1 MHNVARR
8 GLTADGLGGYTCLP
22 LLAAGAYASALSS
35 RTRALIRNALIMN
48 TKPHKIHARA
58 AMPLVALIAWFALS
72 LPGQSDAQTTEP
84 FRFTGTSIDGLT
96 YTLRAGTAYREFRN
110 SDGSGNIALP
120 DATAATGGTAVDGD
134 DYRITVDGDVL
145 AAGDAY
151 PFVPNINVPTWS
163 NDDNVI
169 NFRAP
174 GSGTV
179 SADDIGAYQ
188 VIWEVTN
195 DGGTSYAL
203 AQTFTINILPAFF
216 FPTVAQSF
224 VAFPLNVLVSYELM
238 PVTADGI
245 VGTVA
250 YTLAPIAPATDG
262 FSITLND
269 IAGIPTVE
277 ADAPSS
283 AIAFT
288 AYELTAT
295 DDADSATATL
305 TYMLGVFDAWDTS
318 SSSLAVTFTTA
329 NAVLSYSTGGTVYD
343 ISNLTLPAPAALPPS
358 FTSPRDF
365 TDQFVNSGL
374 AFSQGDSTTLEGI
387 RVSDIDPAVRNVDFE
402 FEGSIQIQMNS
413 DVDTPGNP
421 GGVIGAFTFKANFAP
436 AVTFSVEPTALTV
449 KLGLPGESANVD
461 KTIPLRAAG
470 GGVGSLVYAVADTLE
485 TNFAFDPATRTFT
498 AKAVHGTNTPGS
510 YFYTMTATDSHG
522 AFAELRF
529 VIEVIELQFDDDSQN
544 PDALSYTVNDSG
556 KMITFSALADG
567 ATGTAALLTTDITA
581 SNTLAFDATNR
592 ILSGGFTAV
601 SGEVTLS
608 YIITETTGGASAIH
622 TFTIYAAPAPVYT
635 ATVLTVQL
643 ADNAA
648 NTTTLPDPDT
658 GGIAP
663 FTFSVTDGTLPPGV
677 TLESPNLLVGS
688 PPLGEA
694 SVSFTATDSNG
705 SSAEGNFVVEVVT
718 APQFT
723 REDDVATFTVGSST
737 YVLNGNTGV
746 TGDIPPA
753 ALVVGTGVRPVEEVS
768 TDNLSDSRGLTFD
781 ASTGV
786 GGTPT
791 TYGNFTYQLVATDK
805 ATQPRAA
812 THTLLI
818 RVNELPTF
826 AVQENLS
833 FTIDHPFDVTLASPD
848 GGTAPFSYA
857 LQGQLPEGVNF
868 DGNTGRV
875 YGNALKV
882 GGTGYI
888 LTAVDANDVAVA
900 ANGAFGID
908 VFPAPGFDVSHPDV
922 SFTVNQPDGIT
933 VTLSP
938 VDESM
943 HAAPLTYTIS
953 VGDYTAPYQFAAA
966 NDSDVRNGR
975 VTFYLTEADKTAG
988 IGFALEGND
997 GTYTLTAPK
1006 EILTIKD
1013 EENEKEDDFVQTI
1026 EVGMTVADGNGVE
1039 GFDDFLIEFVA
1050 GPMLAKRVYEID
1062 LGNYELEVDYA
1073 WTFPVADG
1081 GGVAT
1086 YSYTYEAVPTDE
1098 KGNPI
1103 FVLNDEGNR
1112 KLDAEGVT
1120 VVDADGNPG
1129 VLDNPDWVFKNVVHN
1144 DQDPAVLTIR
1154 VTQTI
1159 IDDLR
1164 EQIKNNTVTK
1174 LPDWAYY
1181 QYTITDDNN
1190 ATTTHT
1196 LTIKP
1201 LLSTDEDL
1209 MRLNELILPRI
1220 TAAIISDTIGVISGR
1235 IAQLRSGTHRTPQ
1248 VSLAGQNSI
1257 AGIAMAHG
1265 QSLADDRMD
1274 FADLLNNASVNMP
1287 LGVAGGADSYRAPGG
1302 FAMWMSARYR
1312 ALRGDEQDLIWD
1324 GDLRNLYVGVDGA
1337 FTNSTL
1343 FGLAIGWSDSTVDY
1357 TGRKELIGLGD
1368 GKYTVDLVS
1377 MHPYLSWQ
1385 AKHLDL
1391 WLSVG
1396 YGSGELE
1403 RTAKTDVSETK
1414 TTDIFMQNAALG
1426 ASGSIRDYGVIDMRL
1441 KGEVVST
1448 RMEIDEADGFPEQA
1462 INTGL
1467 SRMSLSISQSH
1478 LTSNGGRYE
1487 PGFEFGWRQAHGDG
1501 GSDGALEASTGMR
1514 FADASTRRSG
1524 ELRAHGAWA
1533 ADGEYEEWGVYA
1545 QFRNQPGADGQGFS
1559 VSLTPTYGEL
1569 AERNV
1574 WDNPLTDLTATPDD
1588 YAMQVD
1594 ARVGYGLSG
1603 VGGVLTPFGEWSH
1616 RANDTWRLGLDW
1628 SPKRDFVLNLV
1639 GEYESLD
1646 SGDAEQSVLLRG
1658 KVAF

>member
-72 LPGQSDAQTTEP
+72 FPGQSDAQTTEP

-110 SDGSGNIALP
+110 SDGGGNIALP
-120 DATAATGGTAVDGD
+120 DATEATGGTAVAGS

-203 AQTFTINILPAFF
+203 AQTFTINILPAFV
-216 FPTVAQSF
+216 FPAEPQPF
-224 VAFPLNVLVSYELM
+224 VAFPLNVLVSYELT
-238 PVTADGI
+238 PVTADGV

-250 YTLAPIAPATDG
+250 YTLAPIAPDTDG

-329 NAVLSYSTGGTVYD
+329 NAVLSYTTGGTIYD

-365 TDQFVNSGL
+365 TNQFINSGL
-374 AFSQGDSTTLEGI
+374 AFTQGDSTTLEGI
-387 RVSDIDPAVRNVDFE
+387 RVSDIDPAVRNIGFD

-498 AKAVHGTNTPGS
+498 AKAEHGTNAPGS
-510 YFYTMTATDSHG
+510 YTYRMTATDSHG
-522 AFAELRF
+522 AFAELPF

-556 KMITFSALADG
+556 KMITFSALADS
-567 ATGTAALLTTDITA
+567 ATGTAALLTTAITA

-663 FTFSVTDGTLPPGV
+663 FTFSVTYGTLPPGV

-705 SSAEGNFVVEVVT
+705 SSAVGNFVVEVVA

-723 REDDVATFTVGSST
+723 REDDVATFTVGSPT

-875 YGNALKV
+875 YGEALEV

-900 ANGAFGID
+900 ANEAFDIT

-922 SFTVNQPDGIT
+922 SFTVNQPGGIV

-938 VDESM
+938 VNEAM

-953 VGDYTAPYQFAAA
+953 VGGVPYQFAA
-966 NDSDVRNGR
+966 DDDIDVRRGE
-975 VTFYLTEADKTAG
+975 VTFYLTEADETAG
-988 IGFALEGND
+988 IGFVLKGND

-1013 EENEKEDDFVQTI
+1013 EETEKEDDFVQTI

-1039 GFDDFLIEFVA
+1039 GFDDFLIQFVA

-1062 LGNYELEVDYA
+1062 LDNYELEVDYA

-1081 GGVAT
+1081 GGVAP
-1086 YSYTYEAVPTDE
+1086 YTYAAVPSNN
-1098 KGNPI
+1098 KGNPT
-1103 FVLNDEGNR
+1103 FVEDGSPPLEFT
-1112 KLDAEGVT
+1112 LDSNGTTFVS
-1120 VVDADGNPG
+1120 NPTFVNG
-1129 VLDNPDWVFKNVVHN
+1129 DIVNAASGPST
-1144 DQDPAVLTIR
+1144 ATIR
-1154 VTQTI
+1154 VTSDI
-1159 IDDLR
+1159 VALMNEEIR
-1164 EQIKNNTVTK
+1164 ENQVTTG
-1174 LPDWAYY
+1174 LPDWRYY
-1181 QYTITDDNN
+1181 QYTITDKRG

-1201 LLSTDEDL
+1201 LLSTDSVE

-1287 LGVAGGADSYRAPGG
+1287 LGVSNGESYRAPGG

-1337 FTNSTL
+1337 FTDTTL

-1448 RMEIDEADGFPEQA
+1448 RMEIDESSGFPEQA

-1467 SRMSLSISQSH
+1467 SRMSLSVSQSH

>member
-1 MHNVARR
+1 
-8 GLTADGLGGYTCLP
+8 
-22 LLAAGAYASALSS
+22 
-35 RTRALIRNALIMN
+35 
-48 TKPHKIHARA
+48 
-58 AMPLVALIAWFALS
+58 MPLVALIAWFALS
-72 LPGQSDAQTTEP
+72 FPGQSDAQTTEP

-216 FPTVAQSF
+216 FPAEPQPF
-224 VAFPLNVLVSYELM
+224 VAFPLNVLVSYELT
-238 PVTADGI
+238 PVTAGGI

-329 NAVLSYSTGGTVYD
+329 NAVLSYSTGGTIYD

-365 TDQFVNSGL
+365 TNQFINSGL
-374 AFSQGDSTTLEGI
+374 AFTQGDSTTLEGI
-387 RVSDIDPAVRNVDFE
+387 RVSDIDPEVRNVDFE

-436 AVTFSVEPTALTV
+436 AVTFSVAPTVLTV

-461 KTIPLRAAG
+461 KTITLRAAG

-485 TNFAFDPATRTFT
+485 TNFAFNPTTRVFT
-498 AKAVHGTNTPGS
+498 AKAEHGTNAPGS
-510 YFYTMTATDSHG
+510 YSYTMTATDSHG

-529 VIEVIELQFDDDSQN
+529 VIEVIELQFADDSQN

-556 KMITFSALADG
+556 KMITFSALADS
-567 ATGTAALLTTDITA
+567 ATGTAALLTTAITA

-635 ATVLTVQL
+635 APVLTVQL

-663 FTFSVTDGTLPPGV
+663 FTFSVTYGTLPPGV

-705 SSAEGNFVVEVVT
+705 SSAEGNFVVEVVA

-723 REDDVATFTVGSST
+723 RADDVATFTVGSPT
-737 YVLNGNTGV
+737 YVLNGDTGV
-746 TGDIPPA
+746 TGDIPSA
-753 ALVVGTGVRPVEEVS
+753 ALVPGTGVRPVLNPT
-768 TDNLSDSRGLTFD
+768 TDNLSGSGGLTFD
-781 ASTGV
+781 STAGV

-791 TYGNFTYQLVATDK
+791 VDGDYTYQFIATDS
-805 ATQPRAA
+805 ATTPRSA
-812 THTLLI
+812 THTLAI
-818 RVNELPTF
+818 RVNTVPTF
-826 AVQENLS
+826 AVQKNLS
-833 FTIDHPFDVTLASPD
+833 FTIDHPFDVTLTSPD

-875 YGNALKV
+875 YGEALEV

-900 ANGAFGID
+900 ANEAFDIT

-922 SFTVNQPDGIT
+922 SFTVNQNRQDGI
-933 VTLSP
+933 VVALSP
-938 VDESM
+938 VNEAM

-953 VGDYTAPYQFAAA
+953 VGDYTAPYQFAAGEV
-966 NDSDVRNGR
+966 DVRRGE
-975 VTFYLTEADKTAG
+975 VTFYLTEADETAG
-988 IGFALEGND
+988 VGFVLAGDD
-997 GTYTLTAPK
+997 GTYTLTATND
-1006 EILTIKD
+1006 IIAIKD
-1013 EENEKEDDFVQTI
+1013 GEKEDDVVQTI

-1039 GFDDFLIEFVA
+1039 GFDDFLIQFVA

-1062 LGNYELEVDYA
+1062 LGNYEVDVDYE
-1073 WTFPVADG
+1073 WTFPAADG
-1081 GGVAT
+1081 GGVAP
-1086 YSYTYEAVPTDE
+1086 YTYEATPTDE
-1098 KGNPI
+1098 
-1103 FVLNDEGNR
+1103 
-1112 KLDAEGVT
+1112 
-1120 VVDADGNPG
+1120 DGNLTFEGDTEP
-1129 VLDNPDWVFKNVVHN
+1129 VPNPKWVRAIVN
-1144 DQDPAVLTIR
+1144 DRVPPVMTIR
-1154 VTQTI
+1154 VTQAI
-1159 IDDLR
+1159 IDELR

-1181 QYTITDDNN
+1181 QYTITDDNK
-1190 ATTTHT
+1190 ATTTHP

-1287 LGVAGGADSYRAPGG
+1287 LGVAAGADSYRAPGG

-1448 RMEIDEADGFPEQA
+1448 RMEIDESDGFPEQA

-1574 WDNPLTDLTATPDD
+1574 WDNPLTDLTATADD
-1588 YAMQVD
+1588 YAMQID

>member
-72 LPGQSDAQTTEP
+72 LPGPSDAQTTEP

-96 YTLRAGTAYREFRN
+96 YDLRVGTAYSSFT
-110 SDGSGNIALP
+110 GGAIALP
-120 DATAATGGTAVDGD
+120 DAAAATGGDAVVAG
-134 DYRITVDGDVL
+134 DYRLTVDGTVIGDGTAFPFYPGGSLTRDASGNMIDFASATTTV
-145 AAGDAY
+145 AAAQEKTY
-151 PFVPNINVPTWS
+151 T
-163 NDDNVI
+163 
-169 NFRAP
+169 
-174 GSGTV
+174 
-179 SADDIGAYQ
+179 
-188 VIWEVTN
+188 VIWEVTE
-195 DGGTSYAL
+195 DSTASPVVYSL
-203 AQTFTINILPAFF
+203 AQTFTINILPAFT
-216 FPTVAQSF
+216 FPPVAQSF

-238 PVTADGI
+238 PVTADGV

-250 YTLAPIAPATDG
+250 YTLAPIAPDTDG

-269 IAGIPTVE
+269 IAGTPTVE
-277 ADAPSS
+277 ANAPSS

-329 NAVLSYSTGGTVYD
+329 NAVLSYSTGGTIYD

-365 TDQFVNSGL
+365 TAQFVNSGL
-374 AFSQGDSTTLEGI
+374 AFSQGDSTTLAGI
-387 RVSDIDPAVRNVDFE
+387 RVSDIDPAVRNVGFD

-449 KLGLPGESANVD
+449 KLGLPDESANVD
-461 KTIPLRAAG
+461 KTIPLRAAD

-498 AKAVHGTNTPGS
+498 AKAVHGTNQAGS
-510 YFYTMTATDSHG
+510 YTYRMTATDSHG
-522 AFAELRF
+522 AFAELPF
-529 VIEVIELQFDDDSQN
+529 VIEVIELQFADDSQN

-556 KMITFSALADG
+556 KMITFSALADS

-635 ATVLTVQL
+635 AAVLTVQL

-663 FTFSVTDGTLPPGV
+663 FTFSVAYGTLPPGV

-705 SSAEGNFVVEVVT
+705 SSAEGNFVVEVVA

-723 REDDVATFTVGSST
+723 RADDVATFTVGSST
-737 YVLNGNTGV
+737 YVLNGDTGV
-746 TGDIPPA
+746 TGDIPSA
-753 ALVVGTGVRPVEEVS
+753 ALVPGTGVRPVLNPT
-768 TDNLSDSRGLTFD
+768 TDNLSGSGGLTFD
-781 ASTGV
+781 STAGV

-791 TYGNFTYQLVATDK
+791 VDGNFTYQFIATDS
-805 ATQPRAA
+805 ATTPRSA
-812 THTLLI
+812 THTLAI
-818 RVNELPTF
+818 RVNAVPTF
-826 AVQENLS
+826 AVQKNLS
-833 FTIDHPFDVTLASPD
+833 FTIDHPFDVTLTSPD

-922 SFTVNQPDGIT
+922 SFTVNQTGDIT

-938 VDESM
+938 VNEAM

-953 VGDYTAPYQFAAA
+953 VGGYSEPHQFAAG
-966 NDSDVRNGR
+966 DVEVRNGR
-975 VTFYLTEADKTAG
+975 VTFYLTEADETAG
-988 IGFALEGND
+988 VGFALKGND
-997 GTYTLTAPK
+997 GTYTLTAPA
-1006 EILTIKD
+1006 EILTFVAG
-1013 EENEKEDDFVQTI
+1013 ENEDDVVQAI
-1026 EVGMTVADGNGVE
+1026 EVGMTVQDGNGVE
-1039 GFDDFLIEFVA
+1039 GFDDFLIQFVA

-1062 LGNYELEVDYA
+1062 LGNYEVDVDYE
-1073 WTFPVADG
+1073 WTFPAADG
-1081 GGVAT
+1081 GGVAP
-1086 YSYTYEAVPTDE
+1086 YTYEATPTDE
-1098 KGNPI
+1098 
-1103 FVLNDEGNR
+1103 
-1112 KLDAEGVT
+1112 
-1120 VVDADGNPG
+1120 DGNLTFEGDTEP
-1129 VLDNPDWVFKNVVHN
+1129 VPNPNWVRAIVN
-1144 DQDPAVLTIR
+1144 DRVPPVMTIR

-1181 QYTITDDNN
+1181 QYTITDDNK
-1190 ATTTHT
+1190 ATTTHP

-1287 LGVAGGADSYRAPGG
+1287 LSVSGGADSYRAPGG

-1574 WDNPLTDLTATPDD
+1574 WDNPLTDLTATADD

>member
-72 LPGQSDAQTTEP
+72 FPGQSDAQTTEP

-110 SDGSGNIALP
+110 SDGGGNIALP

-203 AQTFTINILPAFF
+203 AQTFTINILPAFV
-216 FPTVAQSF
+216 FPAEPQPF
-224 VAFPLNVLVSYELM
+224 VAFPLNVLVSYELT
-238 PVTADGI
+238 PVTTSGI

-269 IAGIPTVE
+269 IAGTPTVE

-305 TYMLGVFDAWDTS
+305 TYMLGVFDVWDTS

-329 NAVLSYSTGGTVYD
+329 NAVLSYSTGGTIYD

-365 TDQFVNSGL
+365 TNQFINSGL
-374 AFSQGDSTTLEGI
+374 AFTQGDSTTLEGI
-387 RVSDIDPAVRNVDFE
+387 RVSDIDPAVRNVGFE

-436 AVTFSVEPTALTV
+436 AVTFSVAPTALTV
-449 KLGLPGESANVD
+449 KLGLPGEAANVD

-485 TNFAFDPATRTFT
+485 TNFAFDPATRVFT
-498 AKAVHGTNTPGS
+498 AKAEHGTNAPGS
-510 YFYTMTATDSHG
+510 YSYTMTATDSHG

-529 VIEVIELQFDDDSQN
+529 VIEVIELQFADDSQN

-556 KMITFSALADG
+556 KMITFSALADS
-567 ATGTAALLTTDITA
+567 ATGTAALLTTAITA
-581 SNTLAFDATNR
+581 SNTLAFDATTR

-663 FTFSVTDGTLPPGV
+663 FTFSVAYGTLPPGV

-705 SSAEGNFVVEVVT
+705 SSAEGNFVVEVVA

-723 REDDVATFTVGSST
+723 REDDVATFTVGSPT
-737 YVLNGNTGV
+737 YVLNGDTGV
-746 TGDIPPA
+746 TGDIPSA
-753 ALVVGTGVRPVEEVS
+753 ALVPGTGVRPVLNPT
-768 TDNLSDSRGLTFD
+768 TDNLSGSGGLTFD
-781 ASTGV
+781 STAGV

-791 TYGNFTYQLVATDK
+791 VAGNFTYQFIATDS
-805 ATQPRAA
+805 ATTPRSA
-812 THTLLI
+812 THTLAI
-818 RVNELPTF
+818 RVNTVPTF
-826 AVQENLS
+826 AVQKNLS
-833 FTIDHPFDVTLASPD
+833 FTIDHPFDVTLTSPD

-922 SFTVNQPDGIT
+922 SFTVNQPEGIT

-966 NDSDVRNGR
+966 DENVRRGR
-975 VTFYLTEADKTAG
+975 NPVTTFYLNAADETAG
-988 IGFALEGND
+988 IGIELLWAGD
-997 GTYTLTAPK
+997 GGTQVGGTYTLTAPK

-1013 EENEKEDDFVQTI
+1013 EDTEKEDDFVQTI

-1039 GFDDFLIEFVA
+1039 GFDDFLIQFVA

-1062 LGNYELEVDYA
+1062 LGNYEVDVDYE
-1073 WTFPVADG
+1073 WTFPAADG
-1081 GGVAT
+1081 GGVAP
-1086 YSYTYEAVPTDE
+1086 YTYAATPTDE
-1098 KGNPI
+1098 
-1103 FVLNDEGNR
+1103 
-1112 KLDAEGVT
+1112 
-1120 VVDADGNPG
+1120 DGNLTFEGDTEPVPNPEWVRG
-1129 VLDNPDWVFKNVVHN
+1129 VVN
-1144 DQDPAVLTIR
+1144 DRVPPVMTIR
-1154 VTQTI
+1154 VTQAI
-1159 IDDLR
+1159 IDELR
-1164 EQIKNNTVTK
+1164 EQIRNNTVTK

-1181 QYTITDDNN
+1181 QYTITDDNK
-1190 ATTTHT
+1190 ATTTHP

>member
-1 MHNVARR
+1 
-8 GLTADGLGGYTCLP
+8 
-22 LLAAGAYASALSS
+22 
-35 RTRALIRNALIMN
+35 
-48 TKPHKIHARA
+48 
-58 AMPLVALIAWFALS
+58 MPLVALIAWFALS
-72 LPGQSDAQTTEP
+72 LPGPSDAQTTEP

-96 YTLRAGTAYREFRN
+96 YDLRVGTAYSSFT
-110 SDGSGNIALP
+110 GGAIALP
-120 DATAATGGTAVDGD
+120 DAAAATGGDAVVAG
-134 DYRITVDGDVL
+134 DYRLTVDGTVIGDGTAFPFYPGGSLTRDASGNMIDFASATTTV
-145 AAGDAY
+145 AAAQEKTY
-151 PFVPNINVPTWS
+151 T
-163 NDDNVI
+163 
-169 NFRAP
+169 
-174 GSGTV
+174 
-179 SADDIGAYQ
+179 
-188 VIWEVTN
+188 VIWEVTE
-195 DGGTSYAL
+195 DSTASPVVYSL
-203 AQTFTINILPAFF
+203 AQTFTINILPAFT
-216 FPTVAQSF
+216 FPPVAQSF

-238 PVTADGI
+238 PVTADGV

-250 YTLAPIAPATDG
+250 YTLAPIAPDTDG

-269 IAGIPTVE
+269 IAGTPTVE

-295 DDADSATATL
+295 DDADSATATI
-305 TYMLGVFDAWDTS
+305 TYRLGAYAVAWNPPSPLD
-318 SSSLAVTFTTA
+318 VTFTTA
-329 NAVLSYSTGGTVYD
+329 NAVLSYSTGGMTYD
-343 ISNLTLPAPAALPPS
+343 ISNLTLPAPTGLPPS
-358 FTSPRDF
+358 FTLSRNFDDPAF
-365 TDQFVNSGL
+365 FVNSGL
-374 AFSQGDSTTLEGI
+374 TFSDGDPATLAGI
-387 RVSDIDPAVRNVDFE
+387 RFSDIDPAVRNIGFS
-402 FEGSIQIQMNS
+402 FEGNFQIQMNA

-436 AVTFSVEPTALTV
+436 AVTFSIEPTALTV
-449 KLGLPGESANVD
+449 KLGLPGEAANVN
-461 KTIPLRAAG
+461 KTTTLRAAG

-498 AKAVHGTNTPGS
+498 AKAVHGTNQAGS
-510 YFYTMTATDSHG
+510 YTYRMTATDSHG
-522 AFAELRF
+522 AFAELPF
-529 VIEVIELQFDDDSQN
+529 VIEVVKLQFADDSKN

-556 KMITFSALADG
+556 KMITFSALADS
-567 ATGTAALLTTDITA
+567 ATGTAALLTTAITA

-622 TFTIYAAPAPVYT
+622 EFTVLAAPAPVYT
-635 ATVLTVQL
+635 AATQFISSGAITMTVVEVLQL
-643 ADNAA
+643 ADNAQNITA
-648 NTTTLPDPDT
+648 IPAPDP

-663 FTFSVTDGTLPPGV
+663 FSYELTSGTLPDGIRID
-677 TLESPNLLVGS
+677 SSNLVGN
-688 PPLGEA
+688 PPTLGTYT
-694 SVSFTATDSNG
+694 VSITATDSNG
-705 SSAEGNFVVEVVT
+705 SSAVGNFVVEVVA

-723 REDDVATFTVGSST
+723 REDDVATFTVGSPT
-737 YVLNGNTGV
+737 YVLNGDPGV

-753 ALVVGTGVRPVEEVS
+753 ALVAGTGVRTVVVDPPMN
-768 TDNLSDSRGLTFD
+768 TLSGSGGLTFD
-781 ASTGV
+781 STTGV

-791 TYGNFTYQLVATDK
+791 VAGTFAYRIVATDS
-805 ATQPRAA
+805 ATQPRSTTYSLDILVNAA
-812 THTLLI
+812 
-818 RVNELPTF
+818 PTF
-826 AVQENLS
+826 SAQDNLS
-833 FTIDHPFDVTLASPD
+833 FTVGHGLTIALSPPE
-848 GGTAPFSYA
+848 GGTAPFTYSYQGELPNGINLNATTGVLYGTA
-857 LQGQLPEGVNF
+857 LEEGLA
-868 DGNTGRV
+868 RCCR
-875 YGNALKV
+875 
-882 GGTGYI
+882 
-888 LTAVDANDVAVA
+888 LTAVDV
-900 ANGAFGID
+900 NGVEVESGDDYFAIS
-908 VFPAPGFDVSHPDV
+908 VFKAPGFDVSHPDV
-922 SFTVNQPDGIT
+922 SFTVNQTKVID
-933 VTLSP
+933 VTFLL
-938 VDESM
+938 VNEAEY
-943 HAAPLTYTIS
+943 AAPLTYTIS

-966 NDSDVRNGR
+966 DANARSGGTPTPLQ
-975 VTFYLTEADKTAG
+975 TFYLNAADAAEE
-988 IGFALEGND
+988 IGFVLEGKD
-997 GTYTLTAPK
+997 GTYSLTAPK
-1006 EILTIKD
+1006 EILAIKD
-1013 EENEKEDDFVQTI
+1013 EDTEKEDDFVQTI
-1026 EVGMTVADGNGVE
+1026 EVGMTVADRNGVE
-1039 GFDDFLIEFVA
+1039 GFDDFLIQFVA

-1062 LGNYELEVDYA
+1062 LGNYEVDVDYE
-1073 WTFPVADG
+1073 WTFPAADG
-1081 GGVAT
+1081 GGVAP
-1086 YSYTYEAVPTDE
+1086 YTYEATPTDE
-1098 KGNPI
+1098 
-1103 FVLNDEGNR
+1103 
-1112 KLDAEGVT
+1112 
-1120 VVDADGNPG
+1120 DGNLTFEGDTEP
-1129 VLDNPDWVFKNVVHN
+1129 VPNPKWVRAIVN
-1144 DQDPAVLTIR
+1144 DRVPPVMTIR
-1154 VTQTI
+1154 VTQDI
-1159 IDDLR
+1159 IDELR
-1164 EQIKNNTVTK
+1164 EQIRNNTVTK

-1181 QYTITDDNN
+1181 QYTITDDNK
-1190 ATTTHT
+1190 ATTTHP

-1287 LGVAGGADSYRAPGG
+1287 LGVSNGESYRAPGG

-1574 WDNPLTDLTATPDD
+1574 WDNPLTDLTATADD

>member
-1 MHNVARR
+1 
-8 GLTADGLGGYTCLP
+8 
-22 LLAAGAYASALSS
+22 
-35 RTRALIRNALIMN
+35 
-48 TKPHKIHARA
+48 
-58 AMPLVALIAWFALS
+58 MPLVALIAWFALS
-72 LPGQSDAQTTEP
+72 FPGQSDAQTTEP

-269 IAGIPTVE
+269 IAGTPTVE

-329 NAVLSYSTGGTVYD
+329 NAVLSYTTGGTIYD

-365 TDQFVNSGL
+365 TNQFINSGL
-374 AFSQGDSTTLEGI
+374 AFTQGDSTTLEGI
-387 RVSDIDPAVRNVDFE
+387 RVSDIDPAVRNVGFE

-498 AKAVHGTNTPGS
+498 AKAVHGTNQAGS
-510 YFYTMTATDSHG
+510 YTYRMTATDSHG
-522 AFAELRF
+522 AFAELPF
-529 VIEVIELQFDDDSQN
+529 VIEVVKLQFADDSKN

-556 KMITFSALADG
+556 KMITFSALADS
-567 ATGTAALLTTDITA
+567 ATGTAALLTTAITA

-663 FTFSVTDGTLPPGV
+663 FTFSVTYGTLPPGV

-705 SSAEGNFVVEVVT
+705 SSAVGNFVVEVVA

-723 REDDVATFTVGSST
+723 REDDVATFTVGSPT

-791 TYGNFTYQLVATDK
+791 TYGNFTYQLVAEDS
-805 ATQPRAA
+805 ATQPRFA

-826 AVQENLS
+826 AEQENLS
-833 FTIDHPFDVTLASPD
+833 FTIDHPFDVTLTSPD

-922 SFTVNQPDGIT
+922 SFTVNQTDDIT

-938 VDESM
+938 VNEAM

-1039 GFDDFLIEFVA
+1039 GFDDFLIQFVA

-1081 GGVAT
+1081 GGVGDLT
-1086 YSYTYEAVPTDE
+1086 YAAVPSN
-1098 KGNPI
+1098 K
-1103 FVLNDEGNR
+1103 EGN
-1112 KLDAEGVT
+1112 LTFVEGDNKMNLPPEFIT
-1120 VVDADGNPG
+1120 FATSPMSFGALNPTFVNG
-1129 VLDNPDWVFKNVVHN
+1129 DIVNPATG
-1144 DQDPAVLTIR
+1144 PSTATIR
-1154 VTQTI
+1154 VTPDIVALMNEESRANQT
-1159 IDDLR
+1159 
-1164 EQIKNNTVTK
+1164 EK
-1174 LPDWAYY
+1174 PDWRYY
-1181 QYTITDDNN
+1181 QYTITDERG

-1201 LLSTDEDL
+1201 LLTTDENK

-1287 LGVAGGADSYRAPGG
+1287 LGIANGESYRAPGG

-1312 ALRGDEQDLIWD
+1312 QLRGDEPELVWS

-1337 FTNSTL
+1337 FTDSTL

-1357 TGRKELIGLGD
+1357 DDEGKEGGLGK

-1403 RTAKTDVSETK
+1403 RAEKTDAPSEPQ
-1414 TTDIFMQNAALG
+1414 TTDIFMQNVALG

-1448 RMEIDEADGFPEQA
+1448 RMEIDESSGFPEQA

-1467 SRMSLSISQSH
+1467 SRMSLSVSQSH

-1574 WDNPLTDLTATPDD
+1574 WDNPLTDLTATADD

-1616 RANDTWRLGLDW
+1616 RTNDTWRLGLDW